1 MRTRASEERSPRSA
15 AQARPPRTVSS
26 VEEALEVALR
36 LLEFRARSRAEL
48 RQRLS
53 RRGAGA
59 DAIEAALDRLA
70 AQGYVNDE
78 AFARQWTESRL
89 RTGHGRRRI
98 ALELRVKGVA
108 GGTIRE
114 TLETLADP
122 EEETVAAARLARQ
135 RLRLLRR
142 LEPAAQRR
150 RLYGLLQ
157 RRGYAADV
165 IERVLARVVHA
176 DGD

>member
-1 MRTRASEERSPRSA
+1 MPR
-15 AQARPPRTVSS
+15 VLSS
-26 VEEALEVALR
+26 TEEALEAALR

-53 RRGAGA
+53 CRGAAA
-59 DAIEAALDRLA
+59 DVIETALDRLA
-70 AQGYVNDE
+70 VQGYVNDE

-98 ALELRVKGVA
+98 ALELRIKGIA
-108 GGTIRE
+108 GGTIHE
-114 TLETLADP
+114 TLETLIEAGD
-122 EEETVAAARLARQ
+122 ETEAALRLARQ
-135 RLRLLRR
+135 RLRLLRGM
-142 LEPAAQRR
+142 EPAVRRR

-165 IERVLARVVHA
+165 IERVLTRLVS
-176 DGD
+176 DDSD